1 MIISFKQDKLC
12 LIYGIEGEPLPKSQ
26 RLIQLIMRINA
37 KRSFTVREL
46 ADEFGLST
54 RTITRDLQELS
65 ELGIPIYSVQ
75 GRGGGYKLL
84 QERLLP
90 PISFTEGEALA
101 MFFAAQTLDYFGS
114 VPFGEGADSALHKF
128 YHYLPA
134 DIREQIDR
142 LKNRIMFWSPYRPM
156 SAEILQT
163 LLQAIM
169 IRSVV
174 TVKYKSS
181 GGVSERNIQP
191 IGLYASSGYWYCP
204 AYCFHR
210 EDIRQFRAD
219 RILSAALNETIP
231 CREDISPMTL
241 LDKPNKDHLE
251 QTTLQ
256 LEMTKK
262 GVWLLE
268 SNPRFA
274 PFIQQNEDGSGM
286 ATVKIAAEDLNF
298 YVDLIWQLGGEVKI
312 AAPAEGIAYMNQKI
326 ESMRLLYQTG
336 PAEKLLSGALA
347 K

>member
-1 MIISFKQDKLC
+1 MSYLSDRMEEISEMRWVMQKA
-12 LIYGIEGEPLPKSQ
+12 Q

-37 KRSFTVREL
+37 KPSFTVREL

-65 ELGIPIYSVQ
+65 ELGVPVYSIQ

-90 PISFTEGEALA
+90 PISFTEGEAVA
-101 MFFAAQTLDYFGS
+101 MFFACQTLDYFGS
-114 VPFGEGADSALHKF
+114 LPFGEGADSALHKF

-134 DIREQIDR
+134 DIKEQIDR
-142 LKNRIMFWSPYRPM
+142 LKNRVMFWSPYRPM

-163 LLQAIM
+163 LLQAVM

-174 TVKYKSS
+174 TITYKSGS
-181 GGVSERNIQP
+181 GVSERNIQP

-204 AYCFHR
+204 AYCFRR

-231 CREDISPMTL
+231 CRDDVSRKTL
-241 LDKPNKDHLE
+241 LDRPNKDHLE

-256 LEMTKK
+256 LEMTDK

-268 SNPRFA
+268 SNSRMA
-274 PFIQQNEDGSGM
+274 PYIQRNEDGSGT
-286 ATVKIAAEDLNF
+286 ASIQIAKEDLNF
-298 YVDLIWQLGGEVKI
+298 YVDLIWQLGGEAKI
-312 AAPAEGIAYMNQKI
+312 VGPAEAITYMEQKI
-326 ESMRLLYQTG
+326 ESMRLLYRT
-336 PAEKLLSGALA
+336 ELH
-347 K
+347 